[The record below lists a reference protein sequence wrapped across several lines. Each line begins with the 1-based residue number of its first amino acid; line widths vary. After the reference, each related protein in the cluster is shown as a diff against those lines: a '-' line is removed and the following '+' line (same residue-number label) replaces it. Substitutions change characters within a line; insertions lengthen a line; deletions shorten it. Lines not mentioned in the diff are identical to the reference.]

1 MTRLLC
7 PAWGHAW
14 RESTRPSG
22 RARGAPERRLRLAL
36 TIALIVACSAPALA
50 QLPVPLTLDEA
61 IARAMTESHQLAE
74 LIAREQGARAAV
86 AARSAADNP
95 SVGITGGYTRTNHVD
110 EFGVPLP
117 DGRFRVIY
125 PDIPDNYV
133 TRASLQWPIYTGGRV
148 SAIVRAAEAE
158 ARAAAA
164 DIETARA
171 DLRLEVTRAYWALVT
186 AGETVRVLE
195 EALARADAHLRDVR
209 SRFDAGLVPPNEVT
223 AVEAQRARQQMQ
235 LIEAQS
241 THRSVLEDLQRL
253 TGLEGEIAPVEPLDR
268 GSDIDLGS
276 AASAGDSAP
285 GGGAPEAAGAPR
297 SFTSAIARGQAA
309 TRTRVRPE
317 QEALQAR
324 IAAANARID
333 AARAAR
339 HPTLLLF
346 GNADYANPNPRIFPR
361 MDAWRSSW
369 EAGIQATWTLW
380 DGGRS
385 AAEAAE
391 ADAAARALRARR
403 ADLDARIATEI
414 RQRQLDVDAARAAI
428 AAAEAAVQSAAETR
442 RVAGERFAAGVATST
457 DVLDAQVALLQA
469 ELDRTRALASLR
481 LAEARLA
488 RALGR

>member
-1 MTRLLC
+1 V
-7 PAWGHAW
+7 
-14 RESTRPSG
+14 
-22 RARGAPERRLRLAL
+22 PERRLRLTFA
-36 TIALIVACSAPALA
+36 IALVVACSAPALA
-50 QLPVPLTLDEA
+50 QPPVPLTLDEA

-74 LIAREQGARAAV
+74 LVARQQGAHAAV
-86 AARSAADNP
+86 AARRAADNP
-95 SVGITGGYTRTNHVD
+95 SVGLAGGYTRTNHVD
-110 EFGVPLP
+110 EFGVPQP
-117 DGRFRVIY
+117 DGRLRVIY
-125 PDIPDNYV
+125 PDIPDNFF

-148 SAIVRAAEAE
+148 DALVRAAEAE

-164 DIETARA
+164 DLEAARA
-171 DLRLEVTRAYWALVT
+171 DLRLEVTRVYWALVT

-223 AVEAQRARQQMQ
+223 AVDAQRARQQMQ

-241 THRSVLEDLQRL
+241 TRRSVLEDLQRL
-253 TGLEGEIAPVEPLDR
+253 TGLAGEIAPVEPLDR
-268 GSDIDLGS
+268 GSDVK
-276 AASAGDSAP
+276 GDSAANP
-285 GGGAPEAAGAPR
+285 GDSGPGSGAPNAAGASLKDSSLSELR
-297 SFTSAIARGQAA
+297 DFTFAVARGQTA
-309 TRTRVRPE
+309 TRAPARPE

-324 IAAANARID
+324 IAAADARID

-339 HPTLLLF
+339 HPTLSLF

-361 MDAWRSSW
+361 MDVWRSSW

-414 RQRQLDVDAARAAI
+414 RQRQLDVEAARAAI

-442 RVAGERFAAGVATST
+442 RVTGERFAVGVATST

-469 ELDRTRALASLR
+469 ELDRTRALANLR

-488 RALGR
+488 RAMGR